1 MLRNTF
7 VYAICACLTVNTN
20 TLNSVQEEE
29 ETQDM
34 QPPAFNDNSPV
45 TENSRWT

>member
-1 MLRNTF
+1 MLKNTF
-7 VYAICACLTVNTN
+7 VYAISACLTVNTN
-20 TLNSVQEEE
+20 TRVQEEE